1 MYRVLGT
8 NPDPKGLRRPL
19 GSSEVMRILRD
30 WGALGLILIAHLF
43 NSLVWSAALPLWQ
56 GTDEAA
62 HFGLAQYVAER
73 GRLPGRDR
81 RYLSDEIVLSNELS
95 DAARLPFD
103 PTQRQTFAPGTT
115 GLREDEIAAL
125 DPALRTSF
133 ERQAVNQVM
142 LVPPLYGLGGSL
154 FYRLFYERD
163 IIERSFAVRLY
174 AILISTVSLT
184 FVYLLARELGTGE
197 GSRPSAHLVPAT
209 LTLLV
214 AFQPQFTYSVAGGT
228 SDVLAMLWFTVLA
241 YTVVRAARRGMT
253 VALAAAMGVSLG
265 LGLLTKPHLFMAGP
279 ALALLFVT
287 LWWGARGRRGQVV
300 LCAAIVAGLALLLWA
315 GWALRSYRLHG
326 NPFYDTLWASGWVE
340 VKDPQY
346 EYALLEYV
354 LDYARSLAG
363 GLFASYWGI
372 VGYLDTPLPALV
384 YRILQILT
392 LLSAA
397 GLGMRAGRAL
407 RARRSLGEVVPLL
420 LLAVLA
426 LTPMVYFGWFNYD
439 IWRTAGIGWPLMGR
453 HFAGP
458 LAAQMILWLWGLAAW
473 VPKRVRP
480 ASHLILRA
488 GVVVLNQVFL
498 FGYLLPRYYR

>member
-1 MYRVLGT
+1 MI
-8 NPDPKGLRRPL
+8 
-19 GSSEVMRILRD
+19 RILRD
-30 WGALGLILIAHLF
+30 WGALGLVLIAHLF
-43 NSLVWSAALPLWQ
+43 NSLLWSAALPLWQ

-62 HFGLAQYVAER
+62 HFGLAQYIAET
-73 GRLPGRDR
+73 GQLPGRDQ

-115 GLREDEIAAL
+115 GLRESEIAAL

-154 FYRLFYERD
+154 VYRLFYEQD
-163 IIERSFAVRLY
+163 IMERSFAVRLY
-174 AILISTVSLT
+174 SILISTVSLA
-184 FVYLLARELGTGE
+184 FVYLLARELVGT

-214 AFQPQFTYSVAGGT
+214 AFQPQFTYSLAGGT

-241 YTVVRAARRGMT
+241 YGMVRAARRGMT
-253 VALAAAMGVSLG
+253 VVLAVAMGVSLG
-265 LGLLTKPHLFMAGP
+265 LGLLTKPHLFLVGP
-279 ALALLFVT
+279 ALALLFVY
-287 LWWGARGRRGQVV
+287 LWWRARGRRGQVV

-315 GWALRSYRLHG
+315 GWALRSTRLHG
-326 NPFYDTLWASGWVE
+326 NPFYDTLWASGWIE

-346 EYALLEYV
+346 DYPLLPYL

-363 GLFASYWGI
+363 GLFASYWGV

-384 YRILQILT
+384 YRLLQILT

-397 GLGMRAGRAL
+397 GLGIHAWPAL
-407 RARRSLGEVVPLL
+407 RARWPAPARRSLAEGLPWT

-426 LTPMVYFGWFNYD
+426 LTPVAYFAWFNYG

-458 LAAQMILWLWGLAAW
+458 LAAQMALWVWGLAAW
-473 VPKRVRP
+473 VPERTRP
-480 ASHLILRA
+480 ASHLVLRVS
-488 GVVVLNQVFL
+488 VVVLNQVYL